1 VTVEL
6 PRVPAEAPYLLS
18 KVTVGFLFALYS
30 TAALLTQDSLWASSD
45 LGVVRFELETGDAE
59 IFPLTGIR
67 TVNQAADGQIWFGG
81 EWILVRFDPD
91 TGDWEEFEID
101 PGPIPS
107 WLVTDI
113 EEDQKVNIHSRMT
126 IEIRFP
132 LIIDLSVF
140 IR

>member
-1 VTVEL
+1 
-6 PRVPAEAPYLLS
+6 
-18 KVTVGFLFALYS
+18 
-30 TAALLTQDSLWASSD
+30 
-45 LGVVRFELETGDAE
+45 
-59 IFPLTGIR
+59 
-67 TVNQAADGQIWFGG
+67 VNQAADGQIWFGG
-81 EWILVRFDPD
+81 EWILVCFDPD